1 MPSVSGK
8 HTSRRLEETLQ
19 PELNLPGRIHRAENL
34 SCIGRKNG
42 GAIAS
47 GSVRPFCIGGHREIG
62 PVRDMNHSR
71 AELQQA
77 PVAEWTVLEDREIKT
92 GKVWSDETV
101 APRVAER
108 AERRRSIGRGMEPAS
123 HRSHATTIRAR
134 ASALIGIANK
144 VWTIRIYRRSR
155 ACVVETK
162 HRRKRHV
169 AMKTAN
175 AGNRPSFNRF
185 RSPTGGIVAK
195 CFPRPERQFVNEIE
209 NQIVAHVEAGPPAI
223 AFTIEQVL
231 RLASFVDRVAGK
243 SAGSVVHRVGP
254 GVVGRES
261 QAVTGAVF
269 KARLHGIIKR
279 LRIRHDSDN

>member
-62 PVRDMNHSR
+62 PVRDIEYFRPELHHATF
-71 AELQQA
+71 AERN
-77 PVAEWTVLEDREIKT
+77 VLEDREIKI
-92 GKVWSDETV
+92 GKVWSGQTV

-108 AERRRSIGRGMEPAS
+108 AERRRSIRRGIEPAS

-134 ASALIGIANK
+134 ASALIGIAHK

-155 ACVVETK
+155 ACVRLYDRTGSET
-162 HRRKRHV
+162 
-169 AMKTAN
+169 
-175 AGNRPSFNRF
+175 
-185 RSPTGGIVAK
+185 
-195 CFPRPERQFVNEIE
+195 CQ
-209 NQIVAHVEAGPPAI
+209 
-223 AFTIEQVL
+223 L
-231 RLASFVDRVAGK
+231 R
-243 SAGSVVHRVGP
+243 
-254 GVVGRES
+254 
-261 QAVTGAVF
+261 
-269 KARLHGIIKR
+269 
-279 LRIRHDSDN
+279 